1 MPKLHTVLAAL
12 FLGIAAAGTAEAQ
25 ATIAGI
31 VRDSAGRAIGD
42 VEVILRDTN
51 RGTRT
56 DNRGQFTLGDVTPG
70 NYRVWFRRLGYT
82 SVEYNWAA
90 RSGERT
96 DVNVSLREIAKPLDP

>member
-1 MPKLHTVLAAL
+1 MAKLHTVLAAL
-12 FLGIAAAGTAEAQ
+12 VVGIGAASAASAQ
-25 ATIAGI
+25 APATIAGV
-31 VRDSAGRAIGD
+31 VRDSAGRAVGD
-42 VEVILRDTN
+42 VEVILRDAN

-56 DNRGQFTLGDVTPG
+56 NDRGQFTLGDVAPG

-96 DVNVSLREIAKPLDP
+96 EVNVALR